1 MKDEVPNMGC
11 EMGVPNM
18 GCKMMILKK
27 GPVKWG
33 LKWGLWSEI
42 KLYSWGGGQCYD
54 CNLCPT
60 ARRDLERN
68 AKIVE
73 IALNLK
79 IIATPQCVYSW

>member
-11 EMGVPNM
+11 EIGVPNM

-42 KLYSWGGGQCYD
+42 KLYSWGGG
-54 CNLCPT
+54 NVM
-60 ARRDLERN
+60 
-68 AKIVE
+68 IVTFVRQHVV
-73 IALNLK
+73 ILK
-79 IIATPQCVYSW
+79 ETRK

>member
-42 KLYSWGGGQCYD
+42 KLYSWGG
-54 CNLCPT
+54 NV
-60 ARRDLERN
+60 
-68 AKIVE
+68 KIVTFVQQHVV
-73 IALNLK
+73 ILK
-79 IIATPQCVYSW
+79 ETRK